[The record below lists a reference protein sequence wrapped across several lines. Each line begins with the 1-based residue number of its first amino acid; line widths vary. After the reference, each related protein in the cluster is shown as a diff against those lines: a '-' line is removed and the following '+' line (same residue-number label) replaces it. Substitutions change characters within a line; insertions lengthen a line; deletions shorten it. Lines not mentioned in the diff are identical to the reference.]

1 MRLLRHFPASA
12 FKFATFAL
20 ACIVLL
26 VGLAVKIGNI
36 SLFTSRHTVDAQLTD
51 VTGLANGDT
60 VNIAGV
66 PVGQVSSIGI
76 EHGYAVVALSINNTV
91 TLRRSTDVGMRWH
104 NVIGQKE
111 IALYPGHSGPIL
123 PPGATIP
130 LNHDVTDASIDAFL
144 NSLGPVLSSI
154 NPSEANA
161 FVENVSGALEA
172 DTAQINQLINSGATV
187 SSTVQALDAQVGQV
201 IGNLDQV
208 LTALASRSGDID
220 SLVTNLQTVSSAL
233 ASKNA
238 LLDGV
243 VGNLSQVATDLAG
256 LIGNNH
262 ATITST
268 INNLQVVAA
277 DVQNNQQNLANSLA
291 TLGAGLAPYI
301 QISQWGQWFAVETI
315 YTCLA
320 NQTVCPYYQPGNP
333 PAGSGPFGTPPLPA
347 PLSGVTTPGLPN
359 PSAPSSGSSSAAT
372 PSGASTGSGPGSFA
386 ASSLGLDLQAVS
398 GAATQA
404 TGGSQ

>member
-1 MRLLRHFPASA
+1 VKFLRHFPPSA
-12 FKFATFAL
+12 FKFAVFAL
-20 ACIVLL
+20 VCLVLL

-36 SLFTSRHTVDAQLTD
+36 SLFSQRHTVNAELSD

-66 PVGQVSSIGI
+66 PVGQVTSIGVV
-76 EHGYAVVALSINNTV
+76 HGHAVIVMSVNNTV
-91 TLRRSTDVGMRWH
+91 VLHSSTAVGMRWH

-111 IALYPGHSGPIL
+111 IALYPGPSGPVL
-123 PPGATIP
+123 APGATIP
-130 LNHDVTDASIDAFL
+130 LSHDVTDASIDTFL

-161 FVENVSGALEA
+161 FVENVSGALEG

-187 SSTVQALDAQVGQV
+187 SSTVESLDTEVGQV
-201 IGNLDQV
+201 IGNLNVV
-208 LTALASRSGDID
+208 LGALASRSGDIS

-233 ASKNA
+233 ASKNS

-243 VGNLSQVATDLAG
+243 VGNLSTVATDLAS

-262 ATITST
+262 NTITST
-268 INNLQVVAA
+268 VDNLQAVAA
-277 DVQNNQQNLANSLA
+277 DVQAHQQDLAHSLS

-320 NQTVCPYYQPGNP
+320 NQTVCPYYQPSNP
-333 PAGSGPFGTPPLPA
+333 PAGSGPFGSSPLPA
-347 PLSGVTTPGLPN
+347 PLSSISTPGLPSPDGTSN
-359 PSAPSSGSSSAAT
+359 SASSSSASHST
-372 PSGASTGSGPGSFA
+372 PNAASAGPLGV
-386 ASSLGLDLQAVS
+386 SSLGLDLQAVS
-398 GAATQA
+398 GAAA
-404 TGGSQ
+404 PAPGAAK